1 VVHFDSVG
9 LHRVS
14 GIVENAVIKLQLEH
28 MTSIPKNFKAS
39 MQISFKNTS
48 VSTHSPIAKCICSA
62 LKPDIDPSSY
72 SREKIKISSDS
83 SNVFI
88 EIWADN
94 IPSLRANI
102 NSYLRLI
109 NTSYKCITN

>member
-1 VVHFDSVG
+1 
-9 LHRVS
+9 
-14 GIVENAVIKLQLEH
+14 
-28 MTSIPKNFKAS
+28 MTSISKNCKAS
-39 MQISFKNTS
+39 IQISFKNMTMSTYNS
-48 VSTHSPIAKCICSA
+48 VAKCICSA
-62 LKPDIDPSSY
+62 LKPETELLSY

-109 NTSYKCITN
+109 DTSYKCIRN

>member
-1 VVHFDSVG
+1 
-9 LHRVS
+9 
-14 GIVENAVIKLQLEH
+14 
-28 MTSIPKNFKAS
+28 MTSILKNYKAS
-39 MQISFKNTS
+39 VQISFKNKP
-48 VSTHSPIAKCICSA
+48 VSIRSSIAKCICSA
-62 LKPDIDPSSY
+62 LKPETELLSY

-109 NTSYKCITN
+109 DTSYKCIRN

>member
-1 VVHFDSVG
+1 
-9 LHRVS
+9 
-14 GIVENAVIKLQLEH
+14 

-48 VSTHSPIAKCICSA
+48 LSTHSLAKCICSA
-62 LKPDIDPSSY
+62 LKPDIDLSSY